1 VQAPRSHRAL
11 VEEGKGCLN
20 ANPFLENPE
29 PGSQT
34 APAQPLSI
42 AEVDAAGKL
51 LRALPA
57 RRSSRSFVGS
67 EDNRG
72 MRCFADG
79 VSLSAPGTRR
89 GSVAWC
95 VPVAPRLHPRL
106 GPTPHVRARAHHPNV
121 LAAPLRLGTRQRPGR
136 ARAKAKLCAGLLV
149 APQLQRWAVIT
160 HSVPIMPP
168 ALQLLRR
175 LLTR

>member
-29 PGSQT
+29 PHSQT
-34 APAQPLSI
+34 AAAQPLSI

-67 EDNRG
+67 
-72 MRCFADG
+72 ADTEACA
-79 VSLSAPGTRR
+79 VLRTAYRSQRR
-89 GSVAWC
+89 ELEGDRSYGACQLRPAYALEWGPHLTFGREPTTQISGC
-95 VPVAPRLHPRL
+95 STAIGHT
-106 GPTPHVRARAHHPNV
+106 PTP
-121 LAAPLRLGTRQRPGR
+121 GGR
-136 ARAKAKLCAGLLV
+136 ARKPNFCAGLLV